1 MVYWMIMA
9 LLLVVALGLIIAIIV
24 TLKKNGRRQEE
35 YEEDYDEYEED
46 DMDEEEELSVRLR
59 QNRRESYESEPIS
72 VQDIQERH
80 PHKKTKKQWKV
91 ILENLDTWEKF
102 DFIFYDNI
110 GIGRSR
116 NNGEFEKFLT
126 VKDDP
131 RVSKVHCVIVQKEE
145 QLYLKDIGSRNG
157 TFLNGQRI
165 CQPTMIQRDDI
176 ISVGE
181 TKIEVKKVMRERE

>member
-1 MVYWMIMA
+1 MVYWIIMG
-9 LLLVVALGLIIAIIV
+9 LLLAVALGLMIAIIV
-24 TLKKNGRRQEE
+24 TLKKNGRQQDE
-35 YEEDYDEYEED
+35 YDYDEDLED
-46 DMDEEEELSVRLR
+46 YVDEEEELTARSK
-59 QNRRESYESEPIS
+59 QNRRESNESEPIS

-126 VKDDP
+126 VKEDP
-131 RVSKVHCVIVQKEE
+131 RVSKIHCAIVQKEE
-145 QLYLKDIGSRNG
+145 QLYLKDTGSRNG